1 MIPSHIK
8 VAKVWYR
15 VNLKQATRQNVDG
28 YVQYLPRQIYVYT
41 HRKDGE
47 AIKPVVQR
55 ETFWHE
61 TVHAILY
68 EMQHPLYN
76 NEKFVTA
83 FAKNLS
89 KTIDSARFEHE

>member
-8 VAKVWYR
+8 VSKVWYR
-15 VNLKQATRQNVDG
+15 VNLKPQTRSNFDG
-28 YVQYLPRQIYVYT
+28 YIQYVPRQIYVFT
-41 HRKDGE
+41 HRKDG
-47 AIKPVVQR
+47 APIKPVLQR

-76 NEKFVTA
+76 NEKFVTE

-89 KTIDSARFEHE
+89 KVIDTARFEHE